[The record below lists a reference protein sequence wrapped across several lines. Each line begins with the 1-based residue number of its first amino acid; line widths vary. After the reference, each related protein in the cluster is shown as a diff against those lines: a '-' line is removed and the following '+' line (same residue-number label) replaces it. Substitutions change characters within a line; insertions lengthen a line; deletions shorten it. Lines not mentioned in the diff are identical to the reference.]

1 MILTTNLLNKD
12 NTELIINTLD
22 TENRI
27 FDAIKK
33 SVHTVRNL
41 IDYLVKEVINLMRPN
56 MFTPREVIYVTFD
69 HLSNIK
75 LLI

>member
-22 TENRI
+22 TENCI

-33 SVHTVRNL
+33 KRASST
-41 IDYLVKEVINLMRPN
+41 EPN
-56 MFTPREVIYVTFD
+56 RLLSEGGYKFD
-69 HLSNIK
+69 EAKHVYTSRGHLRD
-75 LLI
+75 L